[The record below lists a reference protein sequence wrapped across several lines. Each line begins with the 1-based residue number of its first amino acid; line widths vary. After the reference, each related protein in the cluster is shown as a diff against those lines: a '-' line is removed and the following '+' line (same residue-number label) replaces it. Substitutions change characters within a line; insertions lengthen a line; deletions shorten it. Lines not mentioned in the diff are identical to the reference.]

1 MLARNM
7 ASMSA
12 LSLYRS
18 ALQFLMNIVLA
29 RFIAPADYGLV
40 VFTAP
45 FLFFLA
51 LMTDLGLSSAVVRS
65 EALSRRQVAAA
76 FTVTAV
82 LGLLAALALAGLALP
97 IQAFVHMR
105 GLAPVMAVM
114 AAVVLLSVTSSVPRA
129 LLERE
134 LRYGRIAVVEAVSV
148 LVAFVSAITAA
159 VLGAGVWALVLY
171 NLIVQALQMTSF
183 AWAARAWL
191 RPEFRWDGLR
201 PLLTFGGWVLAT
213 NVLSFFS
220 RNSDN
225 LLIGAVLGAAAV
237 GLYGL
242 GYQFM
247 MIPLMALTW
256 PSSAVLFA
264 TLSRATADGA
274 RVRRTVRGVFS
285 ATAALAFPAMAYLTF
300 GLAFP
305 LHAVLSPRWAGV
317 APIVSW
323 LAPLGAL
330 QSITS
335 YSGAM
340 LMAAGL
346 ARRQFLLSLANT
358 LLTVLAFALTVRLG
372 LPVLVTTY
380 VAVSGVLSLAM
391 LAFAVAATP
400 TTWGD
405 VFRAVAPGLGAT
417 AAGLLL
423 AALGDRLASGEL
435 QTWLISTAAF
445 AAGVLGAYAAMQA
458 TIRRSLAVLLARP
471 PDELPEPQ
479 LP

>member
-7 ASMSA
+7 VSMSA

-18 ALQFLMNIVLA
+18 GLQFLMNIVLA
-29 RFIAPADYGLV
+29 RFVAPADYGLV

-65 EALSRRQVAAA
+65 EALDGRQIAAA
-76 FTVTAV
+76 FTVTAG
-82 LGLLAALALAGLALP
+82 LGLAAALALGGAAFP
-97 IQAFVHMR
+97 IQALVHMR
-105 GLAPVMAVM
+105 GLGPVMAAM
-114 AAVVLLSVTSSVPRA
+114 SAVVLLSVSSSVPRA
-129 LLERE
+129 LLERQ

-148 LVAFVSAITAA
+148 LVAFVSAIAA
-159 VLGAGVWALVLY
+159 AMLGAGVWALVLY
-171 NLIVQALQMTSF
+171 NLLNQGLQMASF
-183 AWAARAWL
+183 AWAERRAL
-191 RPEFRWDGLR
+191 RLEFHWGGLR
-201 PLLTFGGWVLAT
+201 PLLSFGGWVLAT
-213 NVLSFFS
+213 NTLSFFS

-225 LLIGAVLGAAAV
+225 LLIGAVLGSAAV
-237 GLYGL
+237 GIYGL

-256 PSSAVLFA
+256 PSSSVLFA
-264 TLSRATADGA
+264 TLSRARVDTSQ
-274 RVRRTVRGVFS
+274 VRRTVRAVFS
-285 ATAALAFPAMAYLTF
+285 ATAALSFPAMAYLTF
-300 GLAFP
+300 GLAYP
-305 LHAVLSPRWAGV
+305 VHAVLSQRWAGV

-346 ARRQFLLSLANT
+346 ARRQFLLSFANAI
-358 LLTVLAFALTVRLG
+358 LTVLVFAVTVRLG
-372 LPVLVTTY
+372 LPVLVKSY
-380 VAVSGVLSLAM
+380 VAVSGLLSLVM
-391 LAFAVAATP
+391 LAFAVRATP
-400 TTWGD
+400 TTWQD
-405 VFRAVAPGLGAT
+405 VATGVGPGAAAT

-423 AALGDRLASGEL
+423 AALSARLAVGEF
-435 QTWLISTAAF
+435 QTWLVASAAF
-445 AAGVLGAYAAMQA
+445 AVGVFAAYAAMHA
-458 TIRRSLAVLLARP
+458 TIRRSLEVFLARA
-471 PDELPEPQ
+471 PDDLPEPQ